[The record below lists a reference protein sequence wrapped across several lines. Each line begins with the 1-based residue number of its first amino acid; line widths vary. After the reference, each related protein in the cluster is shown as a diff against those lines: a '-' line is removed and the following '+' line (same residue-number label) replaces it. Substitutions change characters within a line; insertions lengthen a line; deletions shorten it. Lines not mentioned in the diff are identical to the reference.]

1 MIKAIFFD
9 VDGTLVSFKT
19 HKVPKSTLE
28 AIEEAQK
35 KGVLIFVATGRPKT
49 SLYRG
54 NNVNEINFDGYVTMN
69 GQYCFKKN
77 GEIIYKNFIPK
88 EDISNLIEFINE
100 NNIPCNFFEEEENYI
115 NFIDERVEELMK
127 EINLPLPKIVDINIA
142 KDREIYQL
150 NPYINAEE
158 QSKLMEKMPNSI
170 ATRWS
175 PLFVDVIPKIGG
187 KHIGISKIMEYYS
200 LKREEIMA
208 FGDGGNDVTM
218 IEFVGTGVAM
228 GNAVDELKEIADY
241 ITDTVDNDGIAKAL
255 RYFKVID

>member
-35 KGVLIFVATGRPKT
+35 KGILIFVATGRPKN

-54 NNVNEINFDGYVTMN
+54 NNIDKINFDGYVTMN
-69 GQYCFKKN
+69 GQYCFKKDK
-77 GEIIYKNFIPK
+77 EIIHNNCIPK
-88 EDISNLIEFINE
+88 NDISNLVDFVKE
-100 NNIPCNFFEEEENYI
+100 NNIPCTFFEEEDSYI
-115 NFIDERVEELMK
+115 NFIDERVERLM
-127 EINLPLPKIVDINIA
+127 EEVNLPLPRVVDIEIA
-142 KDREIYQL
+142 KTKDIYQL
-150 NPYINAEE
+150 NPFVDTEL
-158 QSKLMEKMPNSI
+158 QKKLMEVMPNSI
-170 ATRWS
+170 STRWS
-175 PLFVDVIPKIGG
+175 PLFIDVIPKIGG

-228 GNAVDELKEIADY
+228 GNAVDELKQIADY
-241 ITDTVDNDGIAKAL
+241 VTDTVDNDGIAKAL
-255 RYFKVID
+255 RHFKVID